1 MFSFGDENAVA
12 ICMAKAGVWPAAGPL
27 LASLHPE
34 ERLYWDQLKADK
46 RKTAY
51 LLGRHAAKLAAG
63 CIAPTIPLDRMLI
76 RPGLFQQPVL
86 IHPELANRQVSIS
99 HTDRLAACLAFPE
112 MVPAGIDIEEM
123 LSEERSELVKSYL
136 MPGELELATAAGLP
150 FREAA
155 TLLWTAKESLSKCLR
170 TGLTTPLSVY
180 EIDRVERAGRW
191 IVGGFANFPQYR
203 AFSWLF
209 REAAMSIVLPINC
222 EHEPPDLYR
231 LLEPD
236 WTWRDGEHGSLDREC

>member
-1 MFSFGDENAVA
+1 MS
-12 ICMAKAGVWPAAGPL
+12 KAGAWPAAGPL

-34 ERLYWDQLKADK
+34 ERRYWDQLKADK

-63 CIAPTIPLDRMLI
+63 CVASNIPLARMLI
-76 RPGLFQQPVL
+76 RPGMFGQPVL
-86 IHPELANRQVSIS
+86 IHPELANRQVSIA

-112 MVPAGIDIEEM
+112 SIPAGIDIEEM
-123 LSEERSELVKSYL
+123 LSEERAELVRSYL
-136 MPGELELATAAGLP
+136 TPGELERTTAAGLS
-150 FREAA
+150 FQEAA

-180 EIDRVERAGRW
+180 EIDRVERTGRW
-191 IVGGFANFPQYR
+191 LVAGFANFPQYR

-209 REAAMSIVLPINC
+209 RETAMSVVLPVNY

-231 LLEPD
+231 LLEPGWMD
-236 WTWRDGEHGSLDREC
+236 RDGESSC